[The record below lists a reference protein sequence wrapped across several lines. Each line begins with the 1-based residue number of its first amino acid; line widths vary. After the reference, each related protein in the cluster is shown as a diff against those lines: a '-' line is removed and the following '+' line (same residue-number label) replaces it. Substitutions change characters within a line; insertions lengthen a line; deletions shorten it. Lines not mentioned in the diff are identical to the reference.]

1 MPLLVIALTGSPPQA
16 GFVTTA
22 SMVIGQCASLLGGVI
37 VDWFDRR
44 RLMQIYATIGFTVWG
59 LASLLI
65 ATNSMTFWILV
76 ATTAVSSLSSGLFG
90 EATNASQRSIL
101 PTANYPQ
108 AQAANQGRDATIEVA
123 SGPLG
128 GFLYDLLIWLPFAV
142 AAGRY
147 LTMVAAAQAISSDLK
162 PGGVDQHKRRF
173 RTDFI
178 SRLRW
183 QWESKL
189 LVKLG
194 IVLLI
199 FNLGFQGIY
208 MTFVLTLRS
217 RARIQ
222 LRSATSRSHL
232 A

>member
-1 MPLLVIALTGSPPQA
+1 M
-16 GFVTTA
+16 
-22 SMVIGQCASLLGGVI
+22 
-37 VDWFDRR
+37 
-44 RLMQIYATIGFTVWG
+44 
-59 LASLLI
+59 
-65 ATNSMTFWILV
+65 

-90 EATNASQRSIL
+90 EATNASLRSIV

-142 AAGRY
+142 AAGGY

-162 PGGVDQHKRRF
+162 PGGGDQHKRRF
-173 RTDFI
+173 WTDFI
-178 SRLRW
+178 SGLRW
-183 QWESKL
+183 LWESKL